1 MRAVS
6 VASIAMFAALVML
19 VAGDYPSALQPSNV
33 IAGPYARMLRTAL
46 DLGPSR
52 RDDVQLTVELN
63 EATRPVALL
72 DWAHERRLSVAW
84 REGDDWAVVAGSA
97 DAMEAAFDVPVH
109 DYRNAKGM
117 EFYASPRQALVPEEA
132 RGDIAGVGRILS
144 YTPYQMRNRPLM
156 PRDVPDQG
164 LLPSS
169 LLTTY
174 AADSLAASGITGK
187 GVTVVVFAFDGFV
200 QQDMDNFSDWFN
212 LPRFTPELMGDMP
225 TQNRGE
231 ATMDLQMIHAVAP
244 DSQKV
249 LVNARP
255 TVEGGEPYV
264 KLGQLMDRVDRRYPG
279 AVWSLSIGW
288 GCDRLLTAAD
298 LAPVRSAMRRAQDH
312 GSTIFDASGDLAG
325 LECKGGHDWSDPPSP
340 DDVGL
345 DAVSSLPEVTSVG
358 GTTLS
363 TDSQGNWISEQA
375 WYDIP
380 LTQGSGGGASVL
392 FNRPSWQAGLL
403 GSGPKARRLTPDV
416 AAVADPFTGV
426 KFVYNGQVLVGG
438 GTSQAAPIWAGFGAM
453 LNQYLISQRMGPL
466 GNLNPL
472 LYEIAQGSGV
482 PGFRTIDTGANAV
495 DLAHPGYDMVTGIGT
510 PNVANLAKDILVL
523 KASGR

>member
-1 MRAVS
+1 MV
-6 VASIAMFAALVML
+6 
-19 VAGDYPSALQPSNV
+19 
-33 IAGPYARMLRTAL
+33 
-46 DLGPSR
+46 
-52 RDDVQLTVELN
+52 
-63 EATRPVALL
+63 
-72 DWAHERRLSVAW
+72 
-84 REGDDWAVVAGSA
+84 
-97 DAMEAAFDVPVH
+97 
-109 DYRNAKGM
+109 
-117 EFYASPRQALVPEEA
+117 
-132 RGDIAGVGRILS
+132 
-144 YTPYQMRNRPLM
+144 

-174 AADSLAASGITGK
+174 NADSLAASGFTGK
-187 GVTVVVFAFDGFV
+187 GVTVVVFAFDGFL
-200 QQDMDNFSDWFN
+200 QHDMDNFAEWFN
-212 LPRFTPELMGDMP
+212 LPRFVPELMGDMP
-225 TQNRGE
+225 SQNRGE
-231 ATMDLQMIHAVAP
+231 ATMDLQVIHGVAP
-244 DSQKV
+244 DAKKV
-249 LVNARP
+249 LVNARS
-255 TVEGGEPYV
+255 TVEEGEPYV
-264 KLGQLMDRVDRRYPG
+264 KLGNLMDRVDRHYPG
-279 AVWSLSIGW
+279 AVWSLSVGW

-298 LAPVRSAMRRAQDH
+298 LAPVRSAMRRAQEH
-312 GSTIFDASGDLAG
+312 GTTIFDASGDLAG

-345 DAVSSLPEVTSVG
+345 DAVASLPEVTSVG

-363 TDSQGNWISEQA
+363 TDSAGNWLSEQA

-392 FNRPSWQAGLL
+392 FNRPTWQAGLL

-416 AAVADPFTGV
+416 SAVADPFTGV
-426 KFVYNGQVLVGG
+426 KFVYNGQILVGG
-438 GTSQAAPIWAGFGAM
+438 GTSQAAPIWAGFGAI
-453 LNQYLISQRMGPL
+453 LNQYLISQRAGPL

-510 PNVANLAKDILVL
+510 PNIANLAKDILVL